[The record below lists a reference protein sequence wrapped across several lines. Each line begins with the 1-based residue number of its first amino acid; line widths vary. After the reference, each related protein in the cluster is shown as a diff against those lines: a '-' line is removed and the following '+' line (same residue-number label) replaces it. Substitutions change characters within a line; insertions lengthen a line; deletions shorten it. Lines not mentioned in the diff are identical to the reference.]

1 MKQYHYK
8 FNRLVPGR
16 SCPASDREGSVV
28 AVAILLLMVLSLS
41 ALMALTM
48 TLNDSAMMRNNR
60 DYRSMLYKAETAL
73 ALAAQTHRDSWL
85 AADSSL
91 FDEADAGA
99 EVVVD
104 NFTLADKEGNDL
116 PAMGRYRLTRIESD
130 PGADSLSERF
140 YHLGHRAPLKGRAGF
155 SARDFERRRYGLL
168 ATGFDRRGNEGVSIE
183 AGFSKIFN
191 KF

>member
-1 MKQYHYK
+1 MEQYHYGFK
-8 FNRLVPGR
+8 RLVPGR

-28 AVAILLLMVLSLS
+28 AVAMLLLMVLSLS
-41 ALMALTM
+41 ALMAMTM

-60 DYRSMLYKAETAL
+60 DYRRMLYKAETAL

-85 AADSSL
+85 AADSPL
-91 FDEADAGA
+91 FDEADPEA
-99 EVVVD
+99 EVVAD
-104 NFTLADKEGNDL
+104 DFTLADKEGTDL
-116 PAMGRYRLTRIESD
+116 PAMGRYRIARIESD
-130 PGADSLSERF
+130 PGVDSLSEKF
-140 YHLGHRAPLKGRAGF
+140 YHLGHRAPLKGQAGF

-168 ATGFDRRGNEGVSIE
+168 AIGYDRRGNDGVSIE